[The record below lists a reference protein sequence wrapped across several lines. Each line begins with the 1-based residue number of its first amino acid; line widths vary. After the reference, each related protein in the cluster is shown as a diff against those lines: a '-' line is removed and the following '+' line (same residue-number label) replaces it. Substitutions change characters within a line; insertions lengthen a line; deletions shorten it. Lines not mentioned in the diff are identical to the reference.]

1 MKEAILI
8 RENFVSKAA
17 GRYEKAWQLKYQR
30 RSLWLE
36 GGVWMGPYWR
46 IELERQHRPNQEWS
60 LL

>member
-36 GGVWMGPYWR
+36 GGV
-46 IELERQHRPNQEWS
+46 
-60 LL
+60 